1 VSAAGYCIPEDL
13 RDKFDRDR
21 DEFLSGEAIYLPV
34 FFQYELPKIESLAK
48 SLLAS
53 NWITVEMNRDFF

>member
-1 VSAAGYCIPEDL
+1 VAATGYCLPEDL
-13 RDKFDRDR
+13 RDKSRRDR

-34 FFQYELPKIESLAK
+34 FFQYQLPKIEGMAK

-53 NWITVEMNRDFF
+53 NQITVEMKKDFF